1 MATLHTSPY
10 ISSISSAHHD
20 ATFLLKEM
28 NTNRPPVQQIV
39 DEVEQTRIEAQRAL
53 DAERCL
59 LPALGETAMH
69 ARRRVDTGVQNLV
82 TMVQDQLSSCVTV
95 GVALVGKENVFY
107 KCIVGQNSLEKQ
119 LPRVISIADHAIRS
133 SASVFEVHNLKNTEF
148 ATHPNVMRIP
158 HAASYAS
165 CCLCS
170 PNTFKIGVLFVMRS
184 SNKSLTGQE
193 RRFLQLATRT
203 CETLLWQAT
212 DSYMSEISAVDNIA
226 TLCHELRNLIGP
238 ATTITTLLLQHKD
251 VEPVKKFAGLIQM
264 LKGNVH
270 KTLQMVQDM
279 QNKLVAVSRQRGKN
293 VLERATQA
301 KTVLN
306 LDVVTGAHGCDDHP
320 LPEETTNKTSI
331 GCCGRQRR
339 EEWEAREQHEQHEQN
354 EQHERFEQ
362 LSNKSIVER
371 YALLHDRIIG
381 TVQEAVIFE
390 GKPESLHQVFTN
402 LISNAYKYADK
413 DSFIYVSSWV
423 APEKRHVVFSVRD
436 LGPGIDKQKQ
446 KFLFSYHGNKLS
458 KTTHGTDSTGI
469 GLFVCRQLV
478 EQEHGG
484 VIRLNAKYTRG
495 CDFQLMLPIKREARF
510 LNRNETQLAFTYS

>member
-1 MATLHTSPY
+1 
-10 ISSISSAHHD
+10 
-20 ATFLLKEM
+20 
-28 NTNRPPVQQIV
+28 
-39 DEVEQTRIEAQRAL
+39 
-53 DAERCL
+53 
-59 LPALGETAMH
+59 
-69 ARRRVDTGVQNLV
+69 
-82 TMVQDQLSSCVTV
+82 
-95 GVALVGKENVFY
+95 
-107 KCIVGQNSLEKQ
+107 
-119 LPRVISIADHAIRS
+119 
-133 SASVFEVHNLKNTEF
+133 
-148 ATHPNVMRIP
+148 
-158 HAASYAS
+158 
-165 CCLCS
+165 
-170 PNTFKIGVLFVMRS
+170 
-184 SNKSLTGQE
+184 
-193 RRFLQLATRT
+193 
-203 CETLLWQAT
+203 
-212 DSYMSEISAVDNIA
+212 
-226 TLCHELRNLIGP
+226 LR
-238 ATTITTLLLQHKD
+238 
-251 VEPVKKFAGLIQM
+251 
-264 LKGNVH
+264 
-270 KTLQMVQDM
+270 
-279 QNKLVAVSRQRGKN
+279 
-293 VLERATQA
+293 
-301 KTVLN
+301 
-306 LDVVTGAHGCDDHP
+306 
-320 LPEETTNKTSI
+320 
-331 GCCGRQRR
+331 RQRR